1 MKKAAPVRAA
11 VCERSVVAAHRGA
24 ALGATRARGVFFFLM
39 CERAGCRYRTAVSAR
54 L

>member
-24 ALGATRARGVFFFLM
+24 ALGATRARVFFFLM
-39 CERAGCRYRTAVSAR
+39 
-54 L
+54 